1 MLGAQRLKQ
10 QFLLRYL
17 SNRRFGASV
26 IIGIKYA
33 CNTCIEL
40 TELCFSETWGSSWSA
55 KHCTTFYCHSE
66 VPTPQLHG
74 LNGSQ
79 RLLEQRQVIAIAF
92 MYRLLKYSNQRTIF

>member
-17 SNRRFGASV
+17 SNRKFGASV
-26 IIGIKYA
+26 IIDNKYA
-33 CNTCIEL
+33 CKL
-40 TELCFSETWGSSWSA
+40 TELCFSKIWGSSWCA

-74 LNGSQ
+74 LNGRQ